1 MKVRATK
8 EYKARNISDKQL
20 GRIPN
25 ENEVFEVTEERFAI
39 LNGNNDYKVVFV
51 ERVEDEK
58 KETAT
63 PKVKKEVAKKKTT
76 TKKAK

>member
-1 MKVRATK
+1 MKVRATG
-8 EYKARNISDKQL
+8 EYQKRNISDGVL
-20 GRIPN
+20 GRIPQ
-25 ENEVFEVTEERFAI
+25 ENEVFEVTEERFDV
-39 LNGNNDYKVVFV
+39 LNGNNAFGLVFV
-51 ERVEDEK
+51 ERLEDEK

>member
-8 EYKARNISDKQL
+8 EYKTRCIKDKEL
-20 GRIPN
+20 GRIPE
-25 ENEVFEVTEERFAI
+25 ENEVFEVTEERFNI
-39 LNGNNDYKVVFV
+39 LNGNNEFKVVFV